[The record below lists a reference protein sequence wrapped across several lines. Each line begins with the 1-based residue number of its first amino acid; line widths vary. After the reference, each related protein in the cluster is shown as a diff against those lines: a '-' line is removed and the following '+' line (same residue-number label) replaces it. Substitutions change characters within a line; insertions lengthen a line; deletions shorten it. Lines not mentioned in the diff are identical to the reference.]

1 MRRRASHRPERVAEL
16 VRQAVGAF
24 LASEVRDPRIVFVTV
39 TGVSVSPDL
48 SHAKVWVS
56 VMGSEE
62 ERERTLAGLA
72 SAAGYLRS
80 QLSRQLA
87 TRVTPELTFALDRG
101 LEHAERID
109 RVLRDL
115 KGGAAP
121 EGAG

>member
-1 MRRRASHRPERVAEL
+1 VRRRSSHRPERVGE
-16 VRQAVGAF
+16 VIRQAVGAF
-24 LASEVRDPRIVFVTV
+24 LASEVRDPRIGFVTV
-39 TGVSVSPDL
+39 TGVTVSPDL

-62 ERERTLAGLA
+62 ERERSLEGLA
-72 SAAGYLRS
+72 SAAGHLRS

-101 LEHAERID
+101 LEHAQRID

-115 KGGAAP
+115 KGGGVP
-121 EGAG
+121 EGEG